1 MAATQTLTD
10 ENLDMTVQKG
20 GTLFIFFWAKD
31 CEFSAEFAPVFEAV
45 AKKQKN
51 VMFGKVDIDEQE
63 GLADDFDV
71 EGTPTVI
78 IIRDGVVV
86 AREEGAMSAEEL
98 EEVVAGVG
106 ALDMDL
112 VRSEL
117 AVEATQAAA
126 KSAGKKKPVAEKKP
140 VAKKKAVVKKPVA
153 KKKAIVKKPVA
164 EKKAVARKPV
174 AKKK

>member
-1 MAATQTLTD
+1 MHPAVRKGTRNTMAATQTLND
-10 ENLDMTVQKG
+10 ENLDTTVQKG

-31 CEFSAEFAPVFEAV
+31 CEFCAEFAPVFEAV

-51 VMFGKVDIDEQE
+51 VMFGKVDIDAQE
-63 GLADDFDV
+63 GLADDFDI

-86 AREEGAMSAEEL
+86 AREEGAMSAKEL
-98 EEVVAGVG
+98 EEVVAGIG
-106 ALDMDL
+106 ALDMDV

-117 AVEATQAAA
+117 AVEATKAAA
-126 KSAGKKKPVAEKKP
+126 KSAAKKKP

-153 KKKAIVKKPVA
+153 KKKAVA
-164 EKKAVARKPV
+164 KKPV

>member
-1 MAATQTLTD
+1 MAATQILTE
-10 ENLDMTVQKG
+10 ENLDTTVQKG
-20 GTLFIFFWAKD
+20 GTLFIHFWAKD
-31 CEFSAEFAPVFEAV
+31 CEFCAEFAPVFEAI

-51 VMFGKVDIDEQE
+51 VRFGKVDIDEQE

-86 AREEGAMSAEEL
+86 AREEGAMSAKEL
-98 EEVVAGVG
+98 EEVAAGIA

-117 AVEATQAAA
+117 AIEDAKATKAAA
-126 KSAGKKKPVAEKKP
+126 KSAGKKKPAAKKPVAKKP
-140 VAKKKAVVKKPVA
+140 VAKKKKK
-153 KKKAIVKKPVA
+153 
-164 EKKAVARKPV
+164 
-174 AKKK
+174 

>member
-1 MAATQTLTD
+1 MAATQTLTE
-10 ENLDMTVQKG
+10 ENLDTTVQKG
-20 GTLFIFFWAKD
+20 GTHFIHFWAKD
-31 CEFSAEFAPVFEAV
+31 CEFCAEFAPIFEAV

-86 AREEGAMSAEEL
+86 AREEGAMSAKEL
-98 EEVVAGVG
+98 EEVVVGVG

-117 AVEATQAAA
+117 AIEATKAAA
-126 KSAGKKKPVAEKKP
+126 KSAGKKKPLAKKKPAAKKKPVAKKP
-140 VAKKKAVVKKPVA
+140 VAKKKK
-153 KKKAIVKKPVA
+153 
-164 EKKAVARKPV
+164 
-174 AKKK
+174 